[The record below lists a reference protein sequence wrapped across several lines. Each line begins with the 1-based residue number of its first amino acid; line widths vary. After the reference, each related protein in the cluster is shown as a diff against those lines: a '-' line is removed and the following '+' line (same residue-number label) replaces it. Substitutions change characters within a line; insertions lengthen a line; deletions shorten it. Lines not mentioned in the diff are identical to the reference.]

1 MTPSELEIWK
11 ALNELPE
18 VKKVFGQWYIGD
30 ICIIDKKGTL
40 HTMQYN
46 NSKDTHSIWVPPI
59 FDPIRPERSLRGLF
73 LEIVNDSVRWHS
85 CMVLKDARPDLAL
98 AKAIIERSKQ

>member
-1 MTPSELEIWK
+1 MTK
-11 ALNELPE
+11 HTE
-18 VKKVFGQWYIGD
+18 VKAVFGQWYIGD

-73 LEIVNDSVRWHS
+73 LAIIGNDSIRWHS
-85 CMVLKDARPDLAL
+85 CMVLKDTRPDLAL
-98 AKAIIERSKQ
+98 AKAILAKGRRRDDLSQD